1 MTMLNAL
8 LILSILRRLPR
19 KTIKMLKIS
28 KASNNPIREA
38 ITYSL
43 KRSAYVEVSE

>member
-1 MTMLNAL
+1 MTTLNAL
-8 LILSILRRLPR
+8 VILRRL
-19 KTIKMLKIS
+19 KTFQFKMLKIS

-38 ITYSL
+38 ITYPL